1 MMSDFKVRLGLDGAW
16 LPTSTTSSVTVVSE
30 PLLTNKDLELLPRD
44 GNRYELIEGQLYV
57 SIVPE
62 LEHQRTLGDLLFS
75 FMCYLNSNP
84 IGEVVATPGVIL
96 SDYDGV
102 IPDLVYLSNE
112 RREEIATGTRIYG
125 APNLVI
131 EILSP
136 GVQNME
142 RDRKVKLKLYD
153 KYGVDEYWIVDTRAR
168 AIEVYRREDKKLKFF
183 TTFVADEDITTPL
196 LPGFTCAVG
205 SLF

>member
-1 MMSDFKVRLGLDGAW
+1 MSAQVE
-16 LPTSTTSSVTVVSE
+16 T
-30 PLLTNKDLELLPRD
+30 LLTNKDLECLPED
-44 GNRYELIEGQLYV
+44 GNRYELIEGELYV
-57 SIVPE
+57 STAPE
-62 LEHQRTLGDLLFS
+62 LIHQFTAGNIHFAFES
-75 FMCYLNSNP
+75 FLRKNP
-84 IGEVVATPGVIL
+84 IGRIVYGPGVIF

-112 RREEIATGTRIYG
+112 RRQEIATGTRIYG

-136 GVQNME
+136 GTQNME

-168 AIEVYRREDKKLKFF
+168 AIEVYRREDATLKFF
-183 TTFVADEDITTPL
+183 TTFVTDETITTPL
-196 LPGFTCAVG
+196 LPGFSCEVRG
-205 SLF
+205 LF

>member
-1 MMSDFKVRLGLDGAW
+1 MSAQVE
-16 LPTSTTSSVTVVSE
+16 S
-30 PLLTNKDLELLPRD
+30 LLTNKDLECLPDD
-44 GNRYELIEGQLYV
+44 GNRYELIEGELYV
-57 SIVPE
+57 STAPE
-62 LEHQRTLGDLLFS
+62 LIHQRTLGKIHFAFAS
-75 FMCYLNSNP
+75 FLTESP
-84 IGEVVATPGVIL
+84 IGEIVYGPGVIL

-112 RREEIATGTRIYG
+112 RRDEIATGTRIYG

-168 AIEVYRREDKKLKFF
+168 AVEVYRREGETLKFF
-183 TTFVADEDITTPL
+183 TTFINGEDITTLL
-196 LPGFTCAVG
+196 LPGFSCSV
-205 SLF
+205 SNLF

>member
-1 MMSDFKVRLGLDGAW
+1 MSAKA
-16 LPTSTTSSVTVVSE
+16 E
-30 PLLTNKDLELLPRD
+30 ILLTNEDLECLPRD
-44 GNRYELIEGQLYV
+44 GNRDELIEGKLYV
-57 SIVPE
+57 SIAPE
-62 LEHQRTLGDLLFS
+62 LAHQRILGELLFAV
-75 FMCYLNSNP
+75 MCYLDSNP
-84 IGEVVATPGVIL
+84 IGEVLATPGVIL

-168 AIEVYRREDKKLKFF
+168 AIEVYRREDGKLKFF
-183 TTFVADEDITTPL
+183 TTFVVDEEIITPL
-196 LPGFTCAVG
+196 LPGFTCAVA

>member
-1 MMSDFKVRLGLDGAW
+1 MAARI
-16 LPTSTTSSVTVVSE
+16 E
-30 PLLTNKDLELLPRD
+30 PLITVDDLDAMPDD
-44 GNRYELIEGQLYV
+44 GNRYEVIEGELFVSRAPGLPHQLVVTNIIGCFLRY
-57 SIVPE
+57 
-62 LEHQRTLGDLLFS
+62 LDEH
-75 FMCYLNSNP
+75 P
-84 IGEVVATPGVIL
+84 IGRIVTTPGLIL
-96 SDYDGV
+96 NKYSGV

-136 GVQNME
+136 GVQNMA
-142 RDRKVKLKLYD
+142 RDRKVKLKLYN

-168 AIEVYRREDKKLKFF
+168 AIEVYRRDGDKLKFF
-183 TTFVADEDITTPL
+183 TTFVADEEITTPL
-196 LPGFTCAVG
+196 LPGFTCAVR